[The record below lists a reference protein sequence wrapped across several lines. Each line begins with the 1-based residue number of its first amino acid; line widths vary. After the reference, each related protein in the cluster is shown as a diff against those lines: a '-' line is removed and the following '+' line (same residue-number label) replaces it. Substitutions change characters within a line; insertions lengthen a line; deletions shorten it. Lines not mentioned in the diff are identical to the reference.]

1 MVFWLLAVLDRVER
15 GKVPGGPGVHKFEGV
30 SVTDVDKIVFHNG
43 VEIPQIGLG
52 VWQVDKGETQRVVED
67 ALAAGYRHIDTAA
80 AYGNEAGVGA
90 ALRAAGLPRS
100 EVFVTTK
107 LRNGEQGYDSALKA
121 YQDSLERMGLDFADM
136 YMIHWPTPAKDLY
149 VETWGAFEKLYEEG
163 AVRAIGVANFL
174 PDHLERLLGET
185 EVKPV
190 VNQFE
195 LHPTYQQAGVE
206 EATRYSGLAVQAYSP
221 IGRGED
227 IKKPT
232 VVSIADRVGVSPS
245 QVVLAWHLHH
255 GRIIIPKSTN
265 AGRMAENLSSASVVL
280 SDEDIAQIDGLEE
293 GNMQV
298 GDPATLNVS
307 QMRS

>member
-1 MVFWLLAVLDRVER
+1 M
-15 GKVPGGPGVHKFEGV
+15 
-30 SVTDVDKIVFHNG
+30 TDVQKIVFHNG

-52 VWQVDKGETQRVVED
+52 VWQVEEDETQRVVED

-90 ALRAAGLPRS
+90 ALRAAGLPRD

-107 LRNGEQGYDSALKA
+107 LRNGEQGYESTLKA

-149 VETWGAFEKLYEEG
+149 VETWAAFEKLYEEG

-174 PDHLERLLGET
+174 PDHLDRLLGET

-206 EATRYSGLAVQAYSP
+206 EATRRSGLAVQAYSP

-227 IKKPT
+227 IKKPA
-232 VVSIADRVGVSPS
+232 VLSIADRVGVSPA

-265 AGRMAENLSSASVVL
+265 PGRMAENLSSASVVL
-280 SDEDIAQIDGLEE
+280 SDDDIAQIDGLEE

-307 QMRS
+307 QMRY